1 MTARLKAILFDMDGV
16 IVDSE
21 PLWRKAEIQVFG
33 RYRIVL
39 TDEMCRGTK
48 GMRLDR
54 VVAHWL
60 EHFERPEL
68 DVENLE
74 EEIVETMEELLSS
87 EASAL
92 PGVQDVFGYCRDHSI
107 PWNIATS
114 STRRL
119 AEAALR
125 RLGLWSEVSDR
136 IVTGDQVSE
145 PKPAPEIFI
154 EASRRIDCEP
164 RDCLV
169 IEDSSRGCL
178 AGKRAGA
185 VVMVVPEVGAP
196 TDGQFEEADFMYE
209 VLKVETVASLV
220 GP

>member
-1 MTARLKAILFDMDGV
+1 MTSRLTAILFDMDGV

-33 RYRIVL
+33 GYDIVL

-48 GMRLDR
+48 GMRLDH
-54 VVAHWL
+54 VVSHWL
-60 EHFERPEL
+60 EHFDRPEL
-68 DVENLE
+68 DTVKVEQ
-74 EEIVETMEELLSS
+74 EIVETMEELLSS
-87 EASAL
+87 EAVAL
-92 PGVQDVFGYCRDHSI
+92 PGVDAVFDYCRSESI

-125 RLGLWSEVSDR
+125 KLGLWEQVSER

-145 PKPAPEIFI
+145 PKPAPEIFV
-154 EASRRIDCEP
+154 EASRRIGLEP
-164 RDCLV
+164 KDCLV
-169 IEDSSRGCL
+169 IEDSSHGCL

-185 VVMVVPEVGAP
+185 TVLVVPELGAP
-196 TDGQFEEADFMYE
+196 VEGAFDEADFIHE
-209 VLKVETVASLV
+209 VLSVTSVSTLT
-220 GP
+220 G